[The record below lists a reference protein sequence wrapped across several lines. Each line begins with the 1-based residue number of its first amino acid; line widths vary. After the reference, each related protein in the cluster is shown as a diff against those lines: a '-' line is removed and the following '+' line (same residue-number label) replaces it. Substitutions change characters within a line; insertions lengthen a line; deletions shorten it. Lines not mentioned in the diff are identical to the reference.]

1 VTPIPRLDGSQE
13 TKIDSSEGVTYHN
26 YTYHNYTIGTSNMR
40 EGSMLTKLTLRMD
53 DDLIKSAKE
62 YSAQTGKSVS
72 RIVADLFEMI
82 KNEKI
87 KGEEGLTPAVRSLKG
102 VLKGKQVDEKDYHN
116 YLEEKY
122 L

>member
-1 VTPIPRLDGSQE
+1 MI
-13 TKIDSSEGVTYHN
+13 
-26 YTYHNYTIGTSNMR
+26 
-40 EGSMLTKLTLRMD
+40 TKLTLRMD
-53 DDLIKSAKE
+53 DNLIESAKE

-72 RIVADLFEMI
+72 RIVADLFAII

-87 KGEEGLTPAVRSLKG
+87 NREDALTPTVRSLKG
-102 VLKGKQVDEKDYHN
+102 ILKGKQIDENDYKK